1 MTTISASKTQSV
13 KGSTAHLSL
22 EEKLKLV
29 PLSGGASARETSF
42 IPSAPPA
49 VAVDNS
55 DNSSRKKLALFATA
69 AVLGTCV
76 VAWVLWPSADTAQAP
91 GAPVQASTATPAPV
105 RAAPP
110 VSALTASGYV
120 VARRQAT
127 IAAQFTGQVSSILV
141 TEGAEV
147 SKGQLIARMD
157 SSAIM
162 PGIASAN
169 ARRSGSHAQIA
180 ALDAELVAARSSLGR
195 HEELAQRGFVARKDL
210 EAAQSQ
216 VAVLQARKAQARA
229 DAQAAAA
236 ELAGARITSDQY
248 NIRAPFAGTVIA
260 INAQEGEIVSPISSG
275 SGFTRT
281 GICTIVDMNSLELE
295 VDVSEAHI
303 SRVSSGGLVE
313 ISLSAYPET
322 KYDGRVVT
330 VVPIANRSTASFKV
344 RIEVLNR
351 DERMLPEMVANVRF
365 LEV

>member
-13 KGSTAHLSL
+13 KGSAAQLSL

-29 PLSGGASARETSF
+29 PLSGGVSGRESSF
-42 IPSAPPA
+42 IPSGPAA
-49 VAVDNS
+49 VAVNDS

-76 VAWVLWPSADTAQAP
+76 AAWAFWPTADTAQVPRSPTTAASASP
-91 GAPVQASTATPAPV
+91 VSSQAAAPVG
-105 RAAPP
+105 
-110 VSALTASGYV
+110 ALTASGYV

-127 IAAQFTGQVSSILV
+127 IAAKFTGQVSNILV

-157 SSAIM
+157 ASSVM

-169 ARRSGSHAQIA
+169 ARQSGSHAQIA
-180 ALDAELVAARSSLGR
+180 ALDAELVAARFSLDR

-216 VAVLQARKAQARA
+216 VAVLQARKAGARA
-229 DAQAAAA
+229 DARAAAA
-236 ELAGARITSDQY
+236 DLAGARITSDQY
-248 NIRAPFAGTVIA
+248 NIRAPFSGTVIA

-275 SGFTRT
+275 AGFTRT

-303 SRVSSGGLVE
+303 SRVSRGDLVE
-313 ISLSAYPET
+313 ISLSAYPDT
-322 KYDGRVVT
+322 RYDGRVIT

-351 DERMLPEMVANVRF
+351 DARMLPEMVANVRF